1 MKNDSYVFCPMTKAC
16 CTKECA
22 WYCDGKCALVVLNE
36 RMVDATV
43 AINRIPWAIKDSAQQ

>member
-1 MKNDSYVFCPMTKAC
+1 MKNYDDVFCPLTKSGCKAG
-16 CTKECA
+16 CA

-43 AINRIPWAIKDSAQQ
+43 AINHIQWAIKDSAQK